1 VVAGS
6 PPRRGFIRAF
16 GLFWSA
22 EEINWTPGAGNKGAY
37 RILGRHGLFRPKL
50 RICDFRSQ
58 RGIYVLY
65 DDYGPYYV
73 GLARDQDIGNRLR
86 SHTRDFHRGNWD
98 RFSWFGF
105 RPVLKGRAPDGTHK
119 LGKIP
124 TRLLTDSRHTIADIE
139 ALMIQSLG
147 TQKRANAQVMRFAAA
162 EKWDQLMEHEIGD
175 YLAKVR
181 R

>member
-1 VVAGS
+1 MAAGT

-16 GLFWSA
+16 GLFWA
-22 EEINWTPGAGNKGAY
+22 ADEIIWTPGAGNKNVY

-50 RICDFRSQ
+50 QICDFRRQ

-86 SHTRDFHRGNWD
+86 HHTRDFHMGKWD

-105 RPVLKGRAPDGTHK
+105 RPVLKGREPDGTRK
-119 LGKIP
+119 LGAVP
-124 TRLLTDSRHTIADIE
+124 NRLLTQSRSTIADIE

-147 TQKRANAQVMRFAAA
+147 TQKRGNAQEMRFAAA
-162 EKWDQLMEHEIGD
+162 QKWEQVMRHEVD
-175 YLAKVR
+175 EYLDKVGR
-181 R
+181 